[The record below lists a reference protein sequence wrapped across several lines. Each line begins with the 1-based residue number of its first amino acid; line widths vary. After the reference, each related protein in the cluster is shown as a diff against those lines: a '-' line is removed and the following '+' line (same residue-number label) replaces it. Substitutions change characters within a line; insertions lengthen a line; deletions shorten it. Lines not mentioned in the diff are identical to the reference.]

1 MTYWEDRF
9 ALLEQAQ
16 NKTGMDTYRDIEKV
30 LNKTQKEI
38 DKEIEKWIYRI
49 SVNNEVS
56 MTEARKLL
64 NSKELKEFKWDV
76 KQYIK
81 YGQENAINQ
90 QWLKE
95 LENASAKF
103 HISRLEAL
111 KIQTQQALEVAYG
124 NQLDSI
130 DGMMR
135 KVYTENYYHTAYEI
149 QKGLHI
155 GFDVGKINENK
166 LNKVLNK
173 PWTTDG
179 KTFSDR
185 IWTKKNQMVGEL
197 HQQITRQVIQG
208 KSPDVAIKEMQKYVD
223 SSVKNAKY
231 TASRLVMTEQAF
243 IASASTKDS
252 YHDLDVEFYE
262 ILATLDSRTS
272 DVCQDMDGKVFP
284 MKDYSIGATA
294 PPFHVFC
301 RTTTIPHFDD
311 NYGGERIARGEDGQ
325 TYYVPDTM
333 KYNDWKACFVD
344 HTKEP
349 DDILDA
355 ITSIEAINQIGTDA
369 LLKAYEDR
377 RLHFDLNYVPVEDVN
392 RTGWKTVYTDY
403 TGLSEQTAK
412 AFNDVIVELSDEYY
426 TGVQQIIVGEPK
438 DFFGSGVFAS
448 TEHVTTVANKILT
461 INPIKMKD
469 YDKMVERIGELSE
482 KGYCVKLA
490 PEFYDKYIATHEFAH
505 TLIDMKSPLKNYVNL
520 DTRLFGKIRKE
531 INKVYDDYMGEI
543 NAIRA
548 EIAELKKNPL
558 MKDMKA
564 DVTEQF
570 KLFKQI
576 DEKQKQLDALKISN
590 YSMENVDEFF
600 AEAFTQAKIGLNKS
614 SYSDDI
620 IKIVDK
626 YFKKPD
632 VAEDVVED
640 VVKFIPAKTIKE
652 AEEYAKR
659 FSNKVSFKGIT
670 NLDAINEINE
680 RLTHLTETYPIEML
694 DDLSANARLKR
705 ADMRANH
712 KLIEFNT
719 SRVNENS
726 VGFDWKA
733 RIKEN
738 LEKIEKWK
746 EYTDTS
752 KYPKSTVNA
761 YKKAIK
767 EAEKQN
773 KFNRWTFDSETGKIA
788 DTLTHEYGHVIADQ
802 YFGQIN
808 GKRANP
814 NFDHN
819 RNNALYKTVLKVKD
833 TFEQARVSGDI
844 YKLSMYADTDA
855 DEFFAEAFAMYVG
868 GEKLPD
874 YIEEM
879 LKGVLENGRL

>member
-149 QKGLHI
+149 QKGLHV

-208 KSPDVAIKEMQKYVD
+208 KSPDIAIKEMQKYVD

-272 DVCQDMDGKVFP
+272 DVCQNMDGKVFP

-311 NYGGERIARGEDGQ
+311 NYGGERIARDEDGQ
-325 TYYVPDTM
+325 TYYVPDRM
-333 KYNDWKACFVD
+333 KYSDWKECFVD
-344 HTKEP
+344 HTKDPSDLLKPIE
-349 DDILDA
+349 DVANALLRYISSESYIINDKLRNNLKLTKQEEKFISELDA
-355 ITSIEAINQIGTDA
+355 ELNKFPNYTGNLIRTIDFSDFPNVNERVEYFVNQFIEGEIIEFKEYISTSKMVDYNDNAQIKLYITDA
-369 LLKAYEDR
+369 K
-377 RLHFDLNYVPVEDVN
+377 
-392 RTGWKTVYTDY
+392 
-403 TGLSEQTAK
+403 
-412 AFNDVIVELSDEYY
+412 
-426 TGVQQIIVGEPK
+426 
-438 DFFGSGVFAS
+438 
-448 TEHVTTVANKILT
+448 
-461 INPIKMKD
+461 
-469 YDKMVERIGELSE
+469 
-482 KGYCVKLA
+482 
-490 PEFYDKYIATHEFAH
+490 
-505 TLIDMKSPLKNYVNL
+505 
-520 DTRLFGKIRKE
+520 
-531 INKVYDDYMGEI
+531 
-543 NAIRA
+543 
-548 EIAELKKNPL
+548 
-558 MKDMKA
+558 
-564 DVTEQF
+564 
-570 KLFKQI
+570 
-576 DEKQKQLDALKISN
+576 
-590 YSMENVDEFF
+590 
-600 AEAFTQAKIGLNKS
+600 
-614 SYSDDI
+614 
-620 IKIVDK
+620 
-626 YFKKPD
+626 
-632 VAEDVVED
+632 
-640 VVKFIPAKTIKE
+640 
-652 AEEYAKR
+652 
-659 FSNKVSFKGIT
+659 
-670 NLDAINEINE
+670 
-680 RLTHLTETYPIEML
+680 
-694 DDLSANARLKR
+694 
-705 ADMRANH
+705 
-712 KLIEFNT
+712 
-719 SRVNENS
+719 
-726 VGFDWKA
+726 
-733 RIKEN
+733 
-738 LEKIEKWK
+738 
-746 EYTDTS
+746 
-752 KYPKSTVNA
+752 
-761 YKKAIK
+761 
-767 EAEKQN
+767 
-773 KFNRWTFDSETGKIA
+773 
-788 DTLTHEYGHVIADQ
+788 
-802 YFGQIN
+802 N
-808 GKRANP
+808 GKDISSINVEEQEV
-814 NFDHN
+814 
-819 RNNALYKTVLKVKD
+819 LYKRNSK
-833 TFEQARVSGDI
+833 FEVMSKIKQDGVYYI
-844 YKLSMYADTDA
+844 LL
-855 DEFFAEAFAMYVG
+855 
-868 GEKLPD
+868 GE
-874 YIEEM
+874 
-879 LKGVLENGRL
+879 VQ

>member
-9 ALLEQAQ
+9 SLLEQAQ

-49 SVNNEVS
+49 STNNEVS

-90 QWLKE
+90 NWLKE

-301 RTTTIPHFDD
+301 RTTTIPHFED
-311 NYGGERIARGEDGQ
+311 NYTGERIARDAEGK
-325 TYYVPDTM
+325 TYYVPDSM
-333 KYNDWKACFVD
+333 KYSDWKECFVD
-344 HTKEP
+344 GTKDPSEF
-349 DDILDA
+349 
-355 ITSIEAINQIGTDA
+355 
-369 LLKAYEDR
+369 LK
-377 RLHFDLNYVPVEDVN
+377 PVEDVA
-392 RTGWKTVYTDY
+392 
-403 TGLSEQTAK
+403 E
-412 AFNDVIVELSDEYY
+412 
-426 TGVQQIIVGEPK
+426 
-438 DFFGSGVFAS
+438 
-448 TEHVTTVANKILT
+448 
-461 INPIKMKD
+461 
-469 YDKMVERIGELSE
+469 
-482 KGYCVKLA
+482 VK
-490 PEFYDKYIATHEFAH
+490 
-505 TLIDMKSPLKNYVNL
+505 V
-520 DTRLFGKIRKE
+520 
-531 INKVYDDYMGEI
+531 
-543 NAIRA
+543 
-548 EIAELKKNPL
+548 
-558 MKDMKA
+558 
-564 DVTEQF
+564 
-570 KLFKQI
+570 
-576 DEKQKQLDALKISN
+576 ALKDIIQSI
-590 YSMENVDEFF
+590 
-600 AEAFTQAKIGLNKS
+600 K
-614 SYSDDI
+614 DDI
-620 IKIVDK
+620 DANGGTITEDHIKQAGKAIQDELIPQRMK
-626 YFKKPD
+626 LKQEWKD
-632 VAEDVVED
+632 AE
-640 VVKFIPAKTIKE
+640 
-652 AEEYAKR
+652 
-659 FSNKVSFKGIT
+659 
-670 NLDAINEINE
+670 
-680 RLTHLTETYPIEML
+680 
-694 DDLSANARLKR
+694 SAY
-705 ADMRANH
+705 
-712 KLIEFNT
+712 
-719 SRVNENS
+719 ENS
-726 VGFDWKA
+726 EVKA
-733 RIKEN
+733 N
-738 LEKIEKWK
+738 IEKWK
-746 EYTDTS
+746 KKREDISEQMDKLSASTS
-752 KYPKSTVNA
+752 EWKELRESWYDADDMYESFYYSDDAKSFRTR
-761 YKKAIK
+761 IK
-767 EAEKQN
+767 EAEKAYKGTWESN
-773 KFNRWTFDSETGKIA
+773 A
-788 DTLTHEYGHVIADQ
+788 DE
-802 YFGQIN
+802 
-808 GKRANP
+808 
-814 NFDHN
+814 
-819 RNNALYKTVLKVKD
+819 LKD
-833 TFEQARVSGDI
+833 
-844 YKLSMYADTDA
+844 KLSEFRQVGIGNHDLKKEHYGNRGTLRDIVTEAYSRYPSDWVEASIKKGKLSITKVQRGFYNGHEIAISGWGTESQIETAFHELGHRFEDVVKGIYEVEDVFYKRRTAGESLEWLGSGYAKHEKTRRDNFLHPYMGKEYSSKYYELVSMGFEYAYTNPTRLWE
-855 DEFFAEAFAMYVG
+855 DE
-868 GEKLPD
+868 D
-874 YIEEM
+874 YAQFIYGI
-879 LKGVLENGRL
+879 LALL